1 MGVAAGFGLSGI
13 SGIDMNIT
21 IQSVLPLVLLGIG
34 IDDVFVM
41 CHNFDTHSDDDDGVA
56 AAAESTEAVM
66 ARFMAEVGPSVT
78 LTSITNMAIFS
89 IAAEIPVPVVA
100 DFSLT
105 AACVMCTVWLAVLF
119 VFPAFLAMDRDRRRA
134 GRADVL
140 CCVTPGAGGSGT
152 TSMARVFVDTVY
164 APGITSPLGVA
175 VGVCAL
181 AALTAAAAARI
192 GDVELDLQVADVIDS
207 DSLIRPAVEVRFEH
221 FDTYGFRMVA
231 RNITF
236 DTVDIQHRLI
246 AAHERLTATPH
257 VMRDYFPHLLVA
269 FYGWAAPSL
278 PGQCDGGPGGAPT
291 ADCPRGSFEH
301 GCTFGLFNPPKDMP
315 TPLVVKN
322 ETAAA
327 AAAAGQA
334 VQAGALAQTRASVYG
349 GDNAA
354 MVAAALAQAG
364 EASPTAAA
372 AALISAAAAT

>member
-13 SGIDMNIT
+13 AGIDMNIT

-41 CHNFDTHSDDDDGVA
+41 CHNFDTHGDDDDGVA

-164 APGITSPLGVA
+164 APGITSPL
-175 VGVCAL
+175 

-207 DSLIRPAVEVRFEH
+207 
-221 FDTYGFRMVA
+221 
-231 RNITF
+231 
-236 DTVDIQHRLI
+236 
-246 AAHERLTATPH
+246 
-257 VMRDYFPHLLVA
+257 
-269 FYGWAAPSL
+269 
-278 PGQCDGGPGGAPT
+278 
-291 ADCPRGSFEH
+291 
-301 GCTFGLFNPPKDMP
+301 
-315 TPLVVKN
+315 
-322 ETAAA
+322 
-327 AAAAGQA
+327 
-334 VQAGALAQTRASVYG
+334 
-349 GDNAA
+349 
-354 MVAAALAQAG
+354 
-364 EASPTAAA
+364 
-372 AALISAAAAT
+372 